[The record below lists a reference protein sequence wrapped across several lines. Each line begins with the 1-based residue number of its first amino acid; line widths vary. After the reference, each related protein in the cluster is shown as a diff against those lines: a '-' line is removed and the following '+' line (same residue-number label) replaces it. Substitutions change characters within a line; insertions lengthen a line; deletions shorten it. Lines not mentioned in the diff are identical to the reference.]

1 MAGLSGWSP
10 YGSSW
15 LGPHSC
21 HSRVLPWYDPPGLG
35 GSGNLLPS
43 LVPAAGLVRLFFQA
57 DSPGFAAR
65 TISGKRRVGR
75 LQAQWPVYSLARL
88 WFLIGCAFIFFVIVD
103 HASRNWLRAYM
114 LLTVIIGVGVV
125 LFLMMQVPNINEYPS
140 YAGLAAVGKPI
151 LQWLA
156 GFPKYQPP
164 DLLFWRITRAGIA
177 VTCMAIL
184 PILSALLS
192 YRNILTRALI
202 LGLALA
208 LFALIFVSGGV
219 GALVALLAGLWIV
232 CLTNRRLWVWA
243 VFGILL
249 SWIGVYS
256 FLVTP
261 GALEAYLLANWSMRL
276 ELWKTALAMIR
287 DFPVTGVGLG
297 VESWFT
303 ALPGYATP
311 GLHFGLNYPGSL
323 WIMHA
328 HNYYLQ
334 TWVEQGLLGFIA
346 LIALIAVGMWLGVY
360 YLKTMKG
367 EQQKLSSAHS
377 GALQLNPYIVWFMP
391 ALLCMA
397 A

>member
-1 MAGLSGWSP
+1 
-10 YGSSW
+10 
-15 LGPHSC
+15 
-21 HSRVLPWYDPPGLG
+21 
-35 GSGNLLPS
+35 
-43 LVPAAGLVRLFFQA
+43 
-57 DSPGFAAR
+57 
-65 TISGKRRVGR
+65 
-75 LQAQWPVYSLARL
+75 
-88 WFLIGCAFIFFVIVD
+88 
-103 HASRNWLRAYM
+103 
-114 LLTVIIGVGVV
+114 
-125 LFLMMQVPNINEYPS
+125 MQVPNINEYPS

-243 VFGILL
+243 VLGILL

-311 GLHFGLNYPGSL
+311 GLHFGL
-323 WIMHA
+323 
-328 HNYYLQ
+328 
-334 TWVEQGLLGFIA
+334 
-346 LIALIAVGMWLGVY
+346 
-360 YLKTMKG
+360 
-367 EQQKLSSAHS
+367 KLSR
-377 GALQLNPYIVWFMP
+377 
-391 ALLCMA
+391 
-397 A
+397 